1 MSKITDML
9 AEISAPA
16 ISELG
21 LTLWDVEY
29 VKEAGDWYLRLY
41 VDAPDGADMERCE
54 KLARALNP
62 LLDEHEDMFPDSG
75 YMFEVSSAGAE
86 RKLKR
91 PSDFEKFIGS
101 KVEIKLYKTKYNKR
115 DHIGT
120 LEGYSEGK
128 ITLDVN
134 GEKLDFEK
142 QEIANA
148 RLRI

>member
-9 AEISAPA
+9 SKISAP
-16 ISELG
+16 ILSELG
-21 LTLWDVEY
+21 LTLWDMEY
-29 VKEAGDWYLRLY
+29 VKEAGDWYLRLFI
-41 VDAPDGADMERCE
+41 DAPEGADMECCE
-54 KLARALNP
+54 KVARAINP

-86 RKLKR
+86 RRLKR
-91 PSDFEKFIGS
+91 PADFERFLGH
-101 KVEIKLYKTKYNKR
+101 KVEIRLYSNKFGKR
-115 DHIGT
+115 EHIGT
-120 LEGYSEGK
+120 LESYSDGK
-128 ITLDVN
+128 VTLDVN